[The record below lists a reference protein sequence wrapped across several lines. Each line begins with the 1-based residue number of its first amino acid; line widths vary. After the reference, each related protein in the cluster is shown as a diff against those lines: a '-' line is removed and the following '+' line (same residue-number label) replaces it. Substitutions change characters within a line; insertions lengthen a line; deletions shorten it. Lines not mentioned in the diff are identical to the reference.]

1 MLLPTPIALPLSAA
15 ARAAIAAGSVW
26 HYTRVEYLSAIVQ
39 LGERP
44 AGNFCN
50 AVVHLSPPQ
59 GWQLD
64 VWKFLRDAAVWDTRF
79 ATPGEWGRYLYF
91 FLDEPSAA
99 RREMNVQ
106 NAPVAIE
113 IRGADLLAAA
123 GDRLL
128 FRGLD
133 RVVVL
138 RGDYRGPARVDPLP
152 IAI

>member
-1 MLLPTPIALPLSAA
+1 MLLPTPIALPLPMA

-26 HYTRVEYLSAIVQ
+26 HYTRTEYAAAIVQ
-39 LGERP
+39 AGERP
-44 AGNFCN
+44 IGNFCN
-50 AVVHLSPPQ
+50 ATVHLSPPQ

-64 VWKFLRDAAVWDTRF
+64 VWKIIRDVAVWDPGF

-91 FLDEPSAA
+91 FLDQPSAM

-113 IRGADLLAAA
+113 IRGTDLLAAA

-128 FRGLD
+128 FRGID

-138 RGDYRGPARVDPLP
+138 RGDYRGPARVEPLP
-152 IAI
+152 IRR